1 MCCWH
6 QSLLWYTAGKSCFS
20 FFYQNL
26 SLAELWYNTSYHSS
40 LQYKFFKALYA
51 VDPHPGLC
59 PTLQLIDHPDVAEL
73 LKERQVF
80 TALFNE

>member
-1 MCCWH
+1 ML
-6 QSLLWYTAGKSCFS
+6 Q

-26 SLAELWYNTSYHSS
+26 SLAELYNTSDYSS
-40 LQYKFFKALYA
+40 LQYTLFKALYA

-59 PTLQLIDHPDVAEL
+59 PTLQLTDHPDVAEL

-80 TALFNE
+80 TALFIE